1 MTHALSLAPTRGGK
15 WLRLRKSRRPSSM
28 AQPLR
33 GQAPVQ
39 TAKVYCD
46 PRMPDNWAAVSD

>member
-1 MTHALSLAPTRGGK
+1 MTHALSLAPARGGK